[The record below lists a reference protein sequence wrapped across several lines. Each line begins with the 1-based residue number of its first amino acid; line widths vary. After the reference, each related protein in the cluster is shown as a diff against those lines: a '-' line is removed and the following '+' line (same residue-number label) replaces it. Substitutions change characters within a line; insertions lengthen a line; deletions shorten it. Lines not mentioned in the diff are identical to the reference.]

1 MFREKL
7 NFSLLPG
14 LPDTKA
20 AFIVSAD
27 IRERKIM
34 VSGTDKAPVNDTAI
48 AVIIPCFRET
58 AHILDVIAAIGDEVS
73 RIFVVDDA
81 CPDATGE
88 HVRNACT
95 DGRVEIIVHDGN
107 TGVGGATMT
116 GYKKAIEAGADI
128 IVKLDGDG
136 QMDPSLIPDLVAP
149 VLKGDADY
157 AKGNRFY
164 NLDGVSQMPG
174 LRIVGNLALSLAS
187 KLSSGYWNVFDPT
200 NGFTAIH
207 AAMAKRL
214 PFDEIDKR
222 FFFESD
228 MLFHLYMMRAVV
240 ADVPIQAR
248 YGVEESS
255 LKIRN
260 IVVPFTIKHG
270 TNTVRRIFYTYFVR
284 DFGIASV
291 ELVLGLLFLL
301 FGLVYGVLGWV
312 ESSETGIPATAG
324 TVLLAALPII
334 LGSQMLIAFVN
345 NDARNVPRTPLHG
358 QVGS

>member
-1 MFREKL
+1 MFRKKL
-7 NFSLLPG
+7 EFPLLPG

-20 AFIVSAD
+20 EFIVPAD

-34 VSGTDKAPVNDTAI
+34 FSGTDKAPVI

-58 AHILDVIAAIGDEVS
+58 AHILDVIAAIGEEVA
-73 RIFVVDDA
+73 RIFVIDDA
-81 CPDATGE
+81 CPDGTGE

-95 DGRVEIIVHDGN
+95 DGRVEVIVHDRN

-116 GYKKAIEAGADI
+116 GYKKAIEAGADV
-128 IVKLDGDG
+128 IVKVDGDG

-149 VLKGDADY
+149 VLGGNADY

-207 AAMAKRL
+207 ATIAKRL
-214 PFDEIDKR
+214 SFDAIDNG

-240 ADVPIQAR
+240 VDVPIPAR
-248 YGVEESS
+248 YGVEKSS

-260 IVVPFTIKHG
+260 VVVPFTVKHWI
-270 TNTVRRIFYTYFVR
+270 NTARRIFYTYFVL

-291 ELVLGLLFLL
+291 ELVLGKLFLL
-301 FGLVYGVLGWV
+301 FGLIYGVLGWM

-334 LGSQMLIAFVN
+334 LGSQMLIAFIN
-345 NDARNVPRTPLHG
+345 NDARNVPKTVLHKQG
-358 QVGS
+358 KS